1 MKRIALLM
9 GLAVIALSSCTKD
22 SVKEI
27 NTGHAID
34 FRVSAQTRAAE
45 ITTGN
50 LQTFYVTALNESG
63 VTYFEDLAFIR
74 SANDVFIS
82 TPSYFW
88 PTTGSLSFYAY
99 APSANELNGTLEISS
114 TAKTITGFSPAGTIA
129 DQKDFVVAKATGNK
143 AANQAGVALEFGHML
158 SQVEVHAK
166 NLHDGY
172 TYLVKGVKICNI
184 ASQADFSFTD
194 LSWNLTDGVYSD
206 YVVYYNTPVELGV
219 TAQSVMEKVS
229 TSEGEISDNAMLLPQ
244 NLASN
249 PSDKKAKIGLYV
261 NAVSKTG
268 MQVFP
273 ENGDYDWMEV
283 AIDTEW
289 EAGNRYVY
297 TLDLTQ
303 GAALGEPIKFT
314 MNVTPWNEKSTLNDE
329 DIDLTG
335 TWRMARIERTIT
347 YNDERPKCRE
357 VYDTKE
363 EILDHL
369 NENLYVVAVRG
380 TQDYY
385 IYPGDSKK
393 QMHFTYEIVDGN
405 LTVNFPEGGS
415 ETFLIRDISD
425 NFVTYTKVQEHAEY
439 IQEDVYSYIRIED
452 IVLASD
458 NN

>member
-1 MKRIALLM
+1 MKRVSLLI
-9 GLAVIALSSCTKD
+9 LAVAMTSASCSED
-22 SVKEI
+22 MVKEV
-27 NTGHAID
+27 NHGHAID
-34 FRVSAQTRAAE
+34 FRVSAQTRASE

-50 LQTFYVTALNESG
+50 LQTFYVTALNEDE
-63 VTYFEDLAFIR
+63 VTYFENQAFIR
-74 SANDVFIS
+74 GTNDVFIS

-172 TYLVKGVKICNI
+172 TYRVKGVKICNI
-184 ASQADFSFTD
+184 ASMADFSFED
-194 LSWNLTDGVYSD
+194 LSWDFTPEEYAD
-206 YVVYYNTPVELGV
+206 YVVNYDTPVELGI
-219 TAQSVMEKVS
+219 TAQSVMAKVT

-273 ENGDYDWMEV
+273 ETGDYGWMEIV
-283 AIDTEW
+283 IDTEW
-289 EAGNRYVY
+289 NAGNRYVY

-314 MNVTPWNEKSTLNDE
+314 MEVTPWNERSTLNDE

-335 TWRMARIERTIT
+335 TWRMARIESTIT
-347 YNDERPKCRE
+347 YNDERPKDHQ
-357 VYDTKE
+357 VYDTQD
-363 EILDHL
+363 EILNYL

-385 IYPGDSKK
+385 IYPGDPERQS
-393 QMHFTYEIVDGN
+393 HFKYEIVNGN
-405 LTVNFPEGGS
+405 LTVNFPAGGS
-415 ETFLIRDISD
+415 ETFLIRDISE
-425 NFVTYTKVQEHAEY
+425 NFVTYTKVQEYQDY
-439 IQEDVYSYIRIED
+439 IQEDVFSYIRIED
-452 IVLASD
+452 IELAPD